1 MAVLTDPDVWAA
13 MQTTAH
19 FVFWTILLQTLIG
32 FALAY
37 LIDRKFFAAGA
48 WSLVGAFCAG
58 IGLTHSYQ
66 LNGNIVDFLFAF
78 ARPALETS
86 LIYRSWNTAAGYLL
100 MSAAFFSFGVYFQ
113 RKGEMERVTH

>member
-1 MAVLTDPDVWAA
+1 MNDFVLHGMISLQQGYIFTCMILAA
-13 MQTTAH
+13 
-19 FVFWTILLQTLIG
+19 IS
-32 FALAY
+32 AY